1 MHSLSILLP
10 FLAPILLT
18 SASPVP
24 EVVGGLDVAPDSL
37 PKFSSVQYS
46 GSGCPSSAPGVVRTG
61 AFADPAFRLNGFE
74 AKVPDGTS
82 SVNCQVHIEASGAS
96 AGWQVGLDS
105 VSVRGHL
112 VLDPGATLDWF
123 VTSFF
128 SQDAD
133 RTVSSTFLFSICV
146 LIPPMWHIALVYVA
160 VHDPGAVDVREPGG
174 HVGRVP
180 PDVALLEPPAA
191 KRGRVR

>member
-10 FLAPILLT
+10 FLAPVLLT

-24 EVVGGLDVAPDSL
+24 EVGGALDVAPDSL

-133 RTVSSTFLFSICV
+133 RTVSSTFHSIYV
-146 LIPPMWHIALVYVA
+146 FIPPISMHLRRLARAPMPLLIKIPLPTLWHHKPSDSDATASLTN
-160 VHDPGAVDVREPGG
+160 PLRTG
-174 HVGRVP
+174 HG
-180 PDVALLEPPAA
+180 
-191 KRGRVR
+191 

>member
-1 MHSLSILLP
+1 MYSSSILLP
-10 FLAPILLT
+10 FLAPLLLT

-24 EVVGGLDVAPDSL
+24 EVAGALDAVAPDSL
-37 PKFSSVQYS
+37 PKFTSVQYS

-61 AFADPAFRLNGFE
+61 AFAEPAFRLNGFE

-96 AGWQVGLDS
+96 AGWQVGLES

-160 VHDPGAVDVREPGG
+160 VHDP
-174 HVGRVP
+174 VP
-180 PDVALLEPPAA
+180 PLIINIPLPTL
-191 KRGRVR
+191 